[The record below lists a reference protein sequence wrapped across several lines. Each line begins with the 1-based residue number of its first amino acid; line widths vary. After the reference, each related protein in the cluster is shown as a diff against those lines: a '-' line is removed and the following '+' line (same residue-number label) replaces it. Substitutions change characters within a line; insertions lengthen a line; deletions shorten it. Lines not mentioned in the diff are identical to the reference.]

1 MKPLAVLIALA
12 LVGCASAPQERIVY
26 KTVEHPIPVPCMT
39 AKLPDPEPRETDAL
53 DLETATLG
61 EMIRAILID
70 RERAKVEALNLRSLI
85 KACGG

>member
-1 MKPLAVLIALA
+1 MKPVAVIFALA
-12 LVGCASAPQERIVY
+12 LAGCATPTERIVY
-26 KTVEHPIPVPCMT
+26 RDVVQPVPTPCLT
-39 AKLPDPEPRETDAL
+39 ARVPEPEPKETDAL
-53 DLETATLG
+53 DLETASLG

>member
-1 MKPLAVLIALA
+1 MRALAVMIALLLA
-12 LVGCASAPQERIVY
+12 GCATTEKVVY
-26 KTVEHPIPVPCMT
+26 RDVQQPIPVPCMT